1 MSAVAITPHLVDLPP
16 WYTFVAADLAVEKV
30 KNHFYS
36 EKVMNIDRK
45 EQTILSLTL
54 RGVVVNNPASPEGL
68 VPKDYGTY
76 QIFETD
82 DLVFKLIDLENVQ
95 TSRVGHVH
103 RRGAMSPAYLR
114 LRPRGGMK
122 ARFAYWQFTDL
133 YNRRV
138 FNQLGGGVRATI
150 SMNELLKLPILV
162 PPLDVQHAVVRY
174 LDHAELRIAK
184 AIAGKNEVLARLR
197 EAKTA
202 VISELVLGDVE
213 NLADTGVPGLGSV
226 PDHWRRRRAKY
237 VWRAVDIRSTTGT
250 EERLTVS
257 SARGIV
263 PRSSTTVTMFEA
275 ASYIGHKV
283 VEPGNLVINSL
294 WSWATGLGV
303 SKHHGIVS
311 PVYGVYA
318 LIDDQC
324 DVAYLDHLLRSN
336 ACQWQFQVRS
346 KGIWKSRLSLTD
358 EAFLDMMLVLPPLEE
373 QREIA
378 RRIGERTSA
387 IDAAMDAVNAE
398 IALLKEY
405 RTRLISDVVTGKIDV
420 REEAA
425 KLKDIDPAELA
436 GVLAG
441 GTAAIDEE
449 EAADGDD

>member
-1 MSAVAITPHLVDLPP
+1 MTRSMTPFTTELGDQVPAEWEVRRLKTLCSLKSGDSITIEQIEPEGTYPVYGGNGRRGFTSTYNLDGTFPLIGRQGALCGNVHLVSGRTYASEHAVVARPARDVDPRWLA
-16 WYTFVAADLAVEKV
+16 YMLEAMNLGKHSVAAAQPGLAVERISRLITV
-30 KNHFYS
+30 RPPF
-36 EKVMNIDRK
+36 D
-45 EQTILSLTL
+45 EQ
-54 RGVVVNNPASPEGL
+54 A
-68 VPKDYGTY
+68 
-76 QIFETD
+76 
-82 DLVFKLIDLENVQ
+82 LI
-95 TSRVGHVH
+95 
-103 RRGAMSPAYLR
+103 
-114 LRPRGGMK
+114 
-122 ARFAYWQFTDL
+122 
-133 YNRRV
+133 
-138 FNQLGGGVRATI
+138 
-150 SMNELLKLPILV
+150 
-162 PPLDVQHAVVRY
+162 VRY

-184 AIAGKNEVLARLR
+184 AIAGKNEVLAKLR

-202 VISELVLGDVE
+202 VISELVIGDQGDRT
-213 NLADTGVPGLGSV
+213 DTGVPGLGSV
-226 PDHWRRRRAKY
+226 PSHWRQRRAKH
-237 VWRAVDIRSTTGT
+237 VWRAVDVRSTTGT

-263 PRSSTTVTMFEA
+263 PRASTTVTMFEA
-275 ASYIGHKV
+275 ASYVGHKV
-283 VEPGNLVINSL
+283 VQPGNLVINSL

-311 PVYGVYA
+311 PVYGVYT
-318 LIDDQC
+318 LIDDEC

-378 RRIGERTSA
+378 RRIGERTAA

-425 KLKDIDPAELA
+425 KLPDIDPTELA
-436 GVLAG
+436 AVLAG
-441 GTAAIDEE
+441 GAAGSDEE
-449 EAADGDD
+449 EVADGDD

>member
-1 MSAVAITPHLVDLPP
+1 MSTASSEDRVLQWVGGLPER
-16 WYTFVAADLAVEKV
+16 WETAALGTRLKENKSSNKGLVEKQV
-30 KNHFYS
+30 
-36 EKVMNIDRK
+36 
-45 EQTILSLTL
+45 LSLSYGRVVIKPEEKL
-54 RGVVVNNPASPEGL
+54 RGL
-68 VPKDYGTY
+68 VPESFETY
-76 QIFETD
+76 QILEPGDIVIRPTD
-82 DLVFKLIDLENVQ
+82 LQNDQ
-95 TSRVGHVH
+95 TSLRIGQSHF
-103 RRGAMSPAYLR
+103 RGIITSAYIAV
-114 LRPRGGMK
+114 RPQNGMDH
-122 ARFAYWQFTDL
+122 RFAAYMLAAYDFMK
-133 YNRRV
+133 V
-138 FNQLGGGVRATI
+138 FYGFGSGLRQNLDFKHI
-150 SMNELLKLPILV
+150 KHIPIPV
-162 PPLDVQHAVVRY
+162 PCPEEQALIVRY

-184 AIAGKNEVLARLR
+184 AIMGKNEVLAKLR

-237 VWRAVDIRSTTGT
+237 VWRAVDVRSTTGT

-283 VEPGNLVINSL
+283 VEPSNLVINSL

-311 PVYGVYA
+311 PVYGVYT

-420 REEAA
+420 REEAERLA
-425 KLKDIDPAELA
+425 DIDPAELA
-436 GVLAG
+436 AVLAG
-441 GTAAIDEE
+441 GTTGADESE
-449 EAADGDD
+449 EGADGDD

>member
-1 MSAVAITPHLVDLPP
+1 VSAASSDDRVLQWVGGLPER
-16 WYTFVAADLAVEKV
+16 WETAALGTRLKENKSSNKGLVEKQV
-30 KNHFYS
+30 
-36 EKVMNIDRK
+36 
-45 EQTILSLTL
+45 LSLSYGRVVIKPEEKL
-54 RGVVVNNPASPEGL
+54 RGL
-68 VPKDYGTY
+68 VPESFETY
-76 QIFETD
+76 QILAPGDIVIRPTD
-82 DLVFKLIDLENVQ
+82 LQNDQ
-95 TSRVGHVH
+95 TSLRIGQSHF
-103 RRGAMSPAYLR
+103 RGIITSAYIAV
-114 LRPRGGMK
+114 RPQNGMDH
-122 ARFAYWQFTDL
+122 RFAAYVLAAYDFMK
-133 YNRRV
+133 V
-138 FNQLGGGVRATI
+138 FYGFGSGLRQNLDFKHI
-150 SMNELLKLPILV
+150 KHIPIPV
-162 PPLDVQHAVVRY
+162 PSPEEQACIVRY

-184 AIAGKNEVLARLR
+184 AIAGKNEVLAKLR

-213 NLADTGVPGLGSV
+213 NLADTGMPGLGSV

-237 VWRAVDIRSTTGT
+237 IWRAVDIRSTTGT

-358 EAFLDMMLVLPPLEE
+358 EAFLDMMLVLPPLDE

-420 REEAA
+420 REKAA
-425 KLKDIDPAELA
+425 KLTDIDPAELA
-436 GVLAG
+436 GVLAS
-441 GTAAIDEE
+441 GTAAVDEE
-449 EAADGDD
+449 EAADGDN

>member
-1 MSAVAITPHLVDLPP
+1 MSTGTTEGRVLHWVGGLPER
-16 WYTFVAADLAVEKV
+16 WETAALGTRLKENKSSNKGLAEKQV
-30 KNHFYS
+30 
-36 EKVMNIDRK
+36 
-45 EQTILSLTL
+45 LSLSYG
-54 RGVVVNNPASPEGL
+54 RVVVKPEENLRGL
-68 VPKDYGTY
+68 VPESFETY
-76 QIFETD
+76 QILEPGDIVIRPTD
-82 DLVFKLIDLENVQ
+82 LQNDQ
-95 TSRVGHVH
+95 TSLRIGQSHF
-103 RRGAMSPAYLR
+103 RGIITSAYIAV
-114 LRPRGGMK
+114 RP
-122 ARFAYWQFTDL
+122 
-133 YNRRV
+133 
-138 FNQLGGGVRATI
+138 QLG
-150 SMNELLKLPILV
+150 MNHRYAAYMLAAYDFMKVFYGFGSGLRQNLDFKHIKHIPIPV
-162 PPLDVQHAVVRY
+162 PSPEEQVLIVRY

-202 VISELVLGDVE
+202 VISELVIGEHGERTDI
-213 NLADTGVPGLGSV
+213 GVPGLGEV
-226 PDHWRRRRAKY
+226 PSHWRLRRAKY
-237 VWRAVDIRSTTGT
+237 VWRAVNVRSATGT

-263 PRSSTTVTMFEA
+263 PRASTTVTMFEA
-275 ASYIGHKV
+275 ASYVGHKV
-283 VEPGNLVINSL
+283 VQPGNLVINSL

-311 PVYGVYA
+311 PVYGVYT

-373 QREIA
+373 QQEIA

-387 IDAAMDAVNAE
+387 IDTATDAVNGE

-425 KLKDIDPAELA
+425 KLPDIDPAELVA
-436 GVLAG
+436 VLAG
-441 GTAAIDEE
+441 GAAGADEE
-449 EAADGDD
+449 EVADGDD

>member
-1 MSAVAITPHLVDLPP
+1 MIQDP
-16 WYTFVAADLAVEKV
+16 
-30 KNHFYS
+30 
-36 EKVMNIDRK
+36 
-45 EQTILSLTL
+45 TL
-54 RGVVVNNPASPEGL
+54 WIGEVPE
-68 VPKDYGTY
+68 
-76 QIFETD
+76 
-82 DLVFKLIDLENVQ
+82 
-95 TSRVGHVH
+95 H
-103 RRGAMSPAYLR
+103 
-114 LRPRGGMK
+114 
-122 ARFAYWQFTDL
+122 W
-133 YNRRV
+133 
-138 FNQLGGGVRATI
+138 
-150 SMNELLKLPILV
+150 ELLKGKELFVQVKRGLRDDDGTVTAFRDGVVTLRSNRRTTGFTEAVQFSGYQGVEPGDLVIHQMDGFAGAIGVSDSRGRCSPVCAVSVPRDTANTYYYARVLRAMAVSGWIAALAKGIRERSTDFRFSVFRDQMLPV
-162 PPLDVQHAVVRY
+162 PPEEEQALIVRY

-184 AIAGKNEVLARLR
+184 AIAGKNEVLSKLR

-202 VISELVLGDVE
+202 VVSELVLGDVE
-213 NLADTGVPGLGSV
+213 DRTDTGVPGFGSV
-226 PDHWRRRRAKY
+226 PSHWRRRRAKY
-237 VWRAVDIRSTTGT
+237 VWRAVDVRSTTGT

-311 PVYGVYA
+311 PVYGVYTI
-318 LIDDQC
+318 IDDQC

-378 RRIGERTSA
+378 HRIGERTSA

-405 RTRLISDVVTGKIDV
+405 RTRLISDVVTGKIDI

-425 KLKDIDPAELA
+425 KLTDIDPAELA
-436 GVLAG
+436 RVLAG
-441 GTAAIDEE
+441 GTALVDEE
-449 EAADGDD
+449 EAADDNE